1 MIGFEDQNKL
11 NCFRTLPFADYYHKY
26 YVVTDYKSDPPTCR
40 IANPTG
46 HKTMA
51 RSLSDCK
58 SKIRQQRSDF
68 CYLKADSIAD
78 ALRTYFLCRS
88 ILHQR
93 VQQIRLLS
101 VEYHVDAVLACDV
114 LNLSAT
120 EIEC

>member
-1 MIGFEDQNKL
+1 MIGFEDQNNL

-26 YVVTDYKSDPPTCR
+26 SVVTDCKSDRTQMR
-40 IANPTG
+40 
-46 HKTMA
+46 KTMA
-51 RSLSDCK
+51 SSLSDCK

-68 CYLKADSIAD
+68 RYLKADSIAD